1 MCTYYSFHA
10 FFFLQTLLRD
20 SLQVSLLLILNYFFV
35 RYLFKDSRFSLL
47 IVGVLLG
54 IAILTLKAL
63 AVIGLGIIVFMF
75 VVHRKSFKV
84 FFCGCNLGYCRFL
97 SDNNSLDDK
106 SL

>member
-1 MCTYYSFHA
+1 ML
-10 FFFLQTLLRD
+10 FFLATLLRD

-84 FFCGCNLGYCRFL
+84 FLWMQSWLLSFL
-97 SDNNSLDDK
+97 V
-106 SL
+106 